1 MRPDVRHGL
10 LALALVASCAYA
22 AVPVTPVTSAN
33 ADAFAFAYPIKA
45 APGAPA
51 YVVSL
56 PQDAYAWSRPD
67 AALGDVVVVDATG
80 RQVPSGP
87 YQPLQS
93 VSRPVTLTLPL
104 LAVPPA
110 EAGSPG
116 PRIERSTNGDIVIQ
130 PGNDNAPGP
139 VKEWLIDAHTPI
151 NLSQITFPPTQ
162 VSEGADV
169 QLDNVSIDVSD
180 DLQSWTSLIRQ
191 ATILSMGR
199 SGNTPDVSTVKI
211 DGAPGRYFRVRIV
224 SGSVHWATTGEATA
238 TLAGRVEEK
247 LTADDSVRQ
256 WIDVQPSTSTSSGQ
270 GVDYDYKLPAALP
283 INALRLKRG
292 SDAVARVE
300 AMSLEGDHLSE
311 SLGTLVVTAAQGDG
325 SATLNIP
332 AGRRD
337 ALRLHSATPLRDP
350 PRLALGWVPDRFVFL
365 PEGQAPYRLL
375 AGSRVARRPAWPI
388 ADALAGLRK
397 QQPEGWRPVEATAGP
412 GERLAG
418 EAALAAPD
426 APFDWTRVILWV
438 VLGLGVLVVGG
449 MAVSL
454 LRKPPGGPRE
464 AP

>member
-22 AVPVTPVTSAN
+22 AAP
-33 ADAFAFAYPIKA
+33 ADQFAFGYPIKA

-51 YVVSL
+51 YIVSL
-56 PQDAYAWSRPD
+56 PQDAYLWTRPD
-67 AALGDVVVVDATG
+67 AALSDVVVVDASG
-80 RQVPSGP
+80 QQVPSAP

-93 VSRPVTLTLPL
+93 ISRPVTLSLPL

-139 VKEWLIDAHTPI
+139 VREWLIDAHTPI
-151 NLSQITFPPTQ
+151 SLTQITFPPTQ

-169 QLDNVSIDVSD
+169 QLNNVSIDVSD
-180 DLQSWTSLIRQ
+180 DLQSWTSLVSQ

-199 SGNTPDVSTVKI
+199 SGDTPDVSTVKI
-211 DGAPGRYFRVRIV
+211 EGATGRYFRVRIV
-224 SGSVHWATTGEATA
+224 SGNVHWATVGDATA
-238 TLAGRVEEK
+238 ILAGRVEEK
-247 LTADDSVRQ
+247 LTADEAPRQ
-256 WIDVQPSTSTSSGQ
+256 WVEVQPTSTRSSGQ

-283 INALRLKRG
+283 INALRLQRG
-292 SDAVARVE
+292 SDAVARVD

-311 SLGTLVVTAAQGDG
+311 SLGTLVVTAGQGDG
-325 SATLNIP
+325 TTLLRIP

-337 ALRLHSATPLRDP
+337 ALRLHSATPLRDAP
-350 PRLALGWVPDRFVFL
+350 HLALGWVPDRFVFL

-375 AGSRVARRPAWPI
+375 AGSRLARRPAWPI

-397 QQPEGWRPVEATAGP
+397 QQPEGWRPAEASTGP
-412 GERLAG
+412 AERMAG
-418 EAALAAPD
+418 EEALAAPD
-426 APFDWTRVILWV
+426 APFDWTRVILWA

-449 MAVSL
+449 MAMSL
-454 LRKPPGGPRE
+454 LRKPPSGPRE
-464 AP
+464 EP

>member
-10 LALALVASCAYA
+10 LALVLVASCAYA
-22 AVPVTPVTSAN
+22 AAPAEQ
-33 ADAFAFAYPIKA
+33 FAFAYPIKA

-56 PQDAYAWSRPD
+56 PQDAYRWTRPE
-67 AALGDVVVVDATG
+67 AGLADVVVVDASG
-80 RQVPSGP
+80 QQVPAAP
-87 YQPLQS
+87 YQPLQTIT
-93 VSRPVTLTLPL
+93 RPVTLSLPL

-110 EAGSPG
+110 QAGSPG

-139 VKEWLIDAHTPI
+139 VTEWLIDARTPI
-151 NLSQITFPPTQ
+151 SLSQITFPPTL

-169 QLDNVSIDVSD
+169 QLDNISIDVSD
-180 DLQSWTSLIRQ
+180 DLQSWTSLVRQ

-199 SGNTPDVSTVKI
+199 NGNAPDVSTVKI
-211 DGAPGRYFRVRIV
+211 EGAAGRYFRVRIV
-224 SGSVHWATTGEATA
+224 SGSVHWAAEGGAMA

-247 LTADDSVRQ
+247 LTADEAARQ
-256 WIDVQPSTSTSSGQ
+256 WLDVTPTSTQSSGQ
-270 GVDYDYKLPAALP
+270 GVDYDYKLPTALP
-283 INALRLKRG
+283 INALRLQRG

-300 AMSLEGDHLSE
+300 AMSLEGEHLSE
-311 SLGTLVVTAAQGDG
+311 SLGTLVVTAGQGDG
-325 SATLNIP
+325 TATLKVP
-332 AGRRD
+332 TGRRS

-350 PRLALGWVPDRFVFL
+350 PHLALGWVPDRVVFL

-375 AGSRVARRPAWPI
+375 AGSYAARRPAWPI
-388 ADALAGLRK
+388 ADALASLRK
-397 QQPEGWRPVEATAGP
+397 QQPEGWRPTEASAGP
-412 GERLAG
+412 GERMAG
-418 EAALAAPD
+418 DEALVAPD

-454 LRKPPGGPRE
+454 LRKPRPP
-464 AP
+464 ASS

>member
-1 MRPDVRHGL
+1 MRPDVRHAL
-10 LALALVASCAYA
+10 LALALVASGARA
-22 AVPVTPVTSAN
+22 AAP
-33 ADAFAFAYPIKA
+33 ADQFAQAYPIKA
-45 APGAPA
+45 TPGAPA
-51 YVVSL
+51 YVVPL
-56 PQDAYAWSRPD
+56 PQDAYTWTRPER
-67 AALGDVVVVDATG
+67 ALVDVVVVDATG
-80 RQVPSGP
+80 QQVPSGL

-93 VSRPVTLTLPL
+93 VSRPVTLSLPL

-130 PGNDNAPGP
+130 PGNDNGPGP
-139 VKEWLIDAHTPI
+139 VKEWLIDARTPI
-151 NLSQITFPPTQ
+151 NLTQITFPPTQ
-162 VSEGADV
+162 VSEGADA

-199 SGNTPDVSTVKI
+199 GGNAADVSTVKI
-211 DGAPGRYFRVRIV
+211 EGATGRYFRVRIV
-224 SGSVHWATTGEATA
+224 SGSVHWATAGDAKA

-247 LTADDSVRQ
+247 LGADESVRQ
-256 WIDVQPSTSTSSGQ
+256 WLDVQPTGSTSSGQ
-270 GVDYDYKLPAALP
+270 GVDYDYRLPSALP

-292 SDAVARVE
+292 SDAVARVD
-300 AMSLEGDHLSE
+300 AASVEGDHLSE

-325 SATLNIP
+325 STTLSIP

-350 PRLALGWVPDRFVFL
+350 PQLALGWVPDRVVFL
-365 PEGQAPYRLL
+365 PEGQPPYRLL
-375 AGSRVARRPAWPI
+375 AGSHLANRPAWPI

-397 QQPEGWRPVEATAGP
+397 QQPEGWRPTEASTGP
-412 GERLAG
+412 GERMAG
-418 EAALAAPD
+418 EDALAAPN

-449 MAVSL
+449 MALSL
-454 LRKPPGGPRE
+454 LRKPKPPV
-464 AP
+464 A

>member
-10 LALALVASCAYA
+10 LALALVASSAKA
-22 AVPVTPVTSAN
+22 AAPAT
-33 ADAFAFAYPIKA
+33 DQFAFAYPIKTTA
-45 APGAPA
+45 GAPA

-56 PQDAYAWSRPD
+56 PQDAYTWSRPD
-67 AALGDVVVVDATG
+67 TALTDVVVVDATG
-80 RQVPSGP
+80 QQVPSGP

-93 VSRPVTLTLPL
+93 ISRPVTLTLPL

-139 VKEWLIDAHTPI
+139 VKEWLIDARTPI
-151 NLSQITFPPTQ
+151 DLTQMTLPPTQ

-180 DLQSWTSLIRQ
+180 DLQSWTSLVRQ

-199 SGNTPDVSTVKI
+199 SGNASDVSTVKI
-211 DGAPGRYFRVRIV
+211 EGASGRYFRVRIV
-224 SGSVHWATTGEATA
+224 SGSVHWAAAGEATA
-238 TLAGRVEEK
+238 TLSGRVEEK
-247 LTADDSVRQ
+247 LTADESARQ
-256 WIDVQPSTSTSSGQ
+256 WLDVQPSTTHASGQ

-283 INALRLKRG
+283 IDALRLKRG
-292 SDAVARVE
+292 SDAVARVD
-300 AMSLEGDHLSE
+300 AASLDGEHLSE
-311 SLGTLVVTAAQGDG
+311 SLGTLVVTAGQGDG
-325 SATLNIP
+325 TTTLEIP
-332 AGRRD
+332 AGRRN
-337 ALRLHSATPLRDP
+337 ALRLHSATPLREA
-350 PRLALGWVPDRFVFL
+350 PRLELGWVPDRFVFL

-397 QQPEGWRPVEATAGP
+397 QQPEGWRPTPATTGP
-412 GERLAG
+412 GERMAG
-418 EAALAAPD
+418 EDALAAP
-426 APFDWTRVILWV
+426 AVPFDWTRLILWG

-449 MAVSL
+449 MAMSL

>member
-22 AVPVTPVTSAN
+22 ATP
-33 ADAFAFAYPIKA
+33 ADQFAMAYPITA

-51 YVVSL
+51 YVLPL
-56 PQDAYAWSRPD
+56 PQDAYTWSRPEIG
-67 AALGDVVVVDATG
+67 LGDLIVIDATG
-80 RQVPSGP
+80 QQVPSGL
-87 YQPLQS
+87 YQPVES

-110 EAGSPG
+110 PSGAPG

-130 PGNDNAPGP
+130 PGNDSAPGP
-139 VKEWLIDAHTPI
+139 VNEWLLDARTPI
-151 NLSQITFPPTQ
+151 NLAQITLPPAQ
-162 VSEGADV
+162 VSAGADV
-169 QLDNVSIDVSD
+169 QLDNVSIDVSS

-191 ATILSMGR
+191 ATILSRGR
-199 SGNTPDVSTVKI
+199 GGDTPDVTTVKLE
-211 DGAPGRYFRVRIV
+211 GAAGRYFRVRIV
-224 SGSVHWATTGEATA
+224 SGSVHWATEGEATA
-238 TLAGRVEEK
+238 TLAGRVQEK
-247 LTADDSVRQ
+247 LTADEAQRQ
-256 WIDVQPSTSTSSGQ
+256 WLDIQPSSTKSSGQ
-270 GVDYDYKLPAALP
+270 GVNYDYTLPGALP
-283 INALRLKRG
+283 IDALRLTRG

-300 AMSLEGDHLSE
+300 ALAIDGPHMSEP
-311 SLGTLVVTAAQGDG
+311 LGTLVVTAGQGDG
-325 SATLNIP
+325 TTTLQVSP
-332 AGRRD
+332 ARRD
-337 ALRLHSATPLRDP
+337 ALRLHSATPLREA
-350 PRLALGWVPDRFVFL
+350 PRLAVGWVPDRFVFL
-365 PEGQAPYRLL
+365 PEGKAPYRLL

-397 QQPEGWRPVEATAGP
+397 QQPEGWRPEAASTGP
-412 GERLAG
+412 GESMAG
-418 EAALAAPD
+418 EAALAVPA

>member
-1 MRPDVRHGL
+1 MRPDVRHAL
-10 LALALVASCAYA
+10 LALALVASGARA
-22 AVPVTPVTSAN
+22 AAPT
-33 ADAFAFAYPIKA
+33 DQFAQAYPIKA
-45 APGAPA
+45 TPGAPA
-51 YVVSL
+51 YVVPL
-56 PQDAYAWSRPD
+56 PQDAYTWTRPD
-67 AALGDVVVVDATG
+67 RALADVVVVDASG
-80 RQVPSGP
+80 QQVPSGL

-93 VSRPVTLTLPL
+93 VSRPVTLSLPL

-110 EAGSPG
+110 EAGTPG

-130 PGNDNAPGP
+130 PGNDKGPGP
-139 VKEWLIDAHTPI
+139 VTEWLIDARVPI
-151 NLSQITFPPTQ
+151 NLTQITFPPTQ
-162 VSEGADV
+162 VSEGADA

-199 SGNTPDVSTVKI
+199 GGNAADVSTVKI
-211 DGAPGRYFRVRIV
+211 EGPTGRYFRVRIV
-224 SGSVHWATTGEATA
+224 SGSVHWATAGDAKA

-247 LTADDSVRQ
+247 LGADESVRQ
-256 WIDVQPSTSTSSGQ
+256 WLDVQPTRSTSSGQ
-270 GVDYDYKLPAALP
+270 GVDYDYRLPSALP

-292 SDAVARVE
+292 SDAVARVD
-300 AMSLEGDHLSE
+300 AASLEGDHLSE

-325 SATLNIP
+325 STTLPIP

-350 PRLALGWVPDRFVFL
+350 PQLALGWVPDRLVFL

-375 AGSRVARRPAWPI
+375 AGSRLASRPAWPI

-397 QQPEGWRPVEATAGP
+397 QQPEGWRPTEASTGP

-418 EAALAAPD
+418 EGALAAAD

-449 MAVSL
+449 MALSL
-454 LRKPPGGPRE
+454 LRKPPAGPRE
-464 AP
+464 DP

>member
-10 LALALVASCAYA
+10 LALALVASCAHA
-22 AVPVTPVTSAN
+22 AAP
-33 ADAFAFAYPIKA
+33 ADRFAMAYPLKA

-67 AALGDVVVVDATG
+67 TALSDVVIVDASG
-80 RQVPSGP
+80 QQVPSGL

-93 VSRPVTLTLPL
+93 VSRPVTMTLPL

-110 EAGSPG
+110 ASGSPG

-130 PGNDNAPGP
+130 PGNDSAPGP
-139 VKEWLIDAHTPI
+139 VNEWLIDARTPI
-151 NLSQITFPPTQ
+151 DLTQITLPPAQ

-191 ATILSMGR
+191 ATILSRGHT
-199 SGNTPDVSTVKI
+199 GDTPDVTTVKVE
-211 DGAPGRYFRVRIV
+211 GATGRYFRVRIV
-224 SGSVHWATTGEATA
+224 SGSVHRATEGSATA
-238 TLAGRVEEK
+238 TLTGRVQEK
-247 LTADDSVRQ
+247 LTADEAPRQ
-256 WIDVQPSTSTSSGQ
+256 WLDVQPTSTQSSGQ

-283 INALRLKRG
+283 IDALRLTRG
-292 SDAVARVE
+292 NDAVARVDALSIE
-300 AMSLEGDHLSE
+300 GEHMSEP
-311 SLGTLVVTAAQGDG
+311 LGTLVVTAGQGDG
-325 SATLNIP
+325 SSTLNIP

-337 ALRLHSATPLRDP
+337 TLRLHSATPLRDAP
-350 PRLALGWVPDRFVFL
+350 HLALGWVPDRFVFL

-375 AGSRVARRPAWPI
+375 VGSRLARRPAWPI

-397 QQPEGWRPVEATAGP
+397 QEPEGWRPTEVTTGP
-412 GERLAG
+412 GERMAG
-418 EAALAAPD
+418 EDALAAPN

-438 VLGLGVLVVGG
+438 VLGVGVLVVGG

-454 LRKPPGGPRE
+454 LRKPPAGPRE
-464 AP
+464 EP